1 MKYPPLENKL
11 RTYRFEQLQTR
22 YMLRYWLQGII
33 ALISVMALLVALFG
47 EQAMPAA
54 LLALAAAGFGLVSLA
69 AGHLGR
75 KRALQALRRELPPG
89 ESYEPPQELF

>member
-33 ALISVMALLVALFG
+33 ALLSVMALLVALFR
-47 EQAMPAA
+47 EQALPAA
-54 LLALAAAGFGLVSLA
+54 FLVLAAAGFGLVSLA
-69 AGHLGR
+69 AGYLGH
-75 KRALQALRRELPPG
+75 KRALEALRRELPPG
-89 ESYEPPQELF
+89 ESYEQPREWF

>member
-22 YMLRYWLQGII
+22 YMLRYWAQGII
-33 ALISVMALLVALFG
+33 ALISVMALLVALFK
-47 EQAMPAA
+47 EHALPAVF
-54 LLALAAAGFGLVSLA
+54 LVLAAGGVSLVSLA
-69 AGHLGR
+69 AAHLGR
-75 KRALQALRRELPPG
+75 KRALVALHRELPQG